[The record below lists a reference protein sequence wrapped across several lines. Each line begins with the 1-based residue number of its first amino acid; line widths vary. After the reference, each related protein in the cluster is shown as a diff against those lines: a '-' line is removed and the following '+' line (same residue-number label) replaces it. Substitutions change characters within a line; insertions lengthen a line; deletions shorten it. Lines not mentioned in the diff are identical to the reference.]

1 MAPLGVSLAFGRA
14 ELVAPLVPLFLLH
27 PPQLLPCLQPLP
39 CLPVALL
46 MRLVL
51 WSMVHLVMVMLLG
64 SKVLSVSCQSERH
77 QTATVSLR
85 MPFLLHSPHTP
96 PHLLTRMSR
105 RRFARAHLLARQL
118 RQLHLPP
125 PLPPPL
131 RVLHLLVW
139 LLVTMMAMTPPRT
152 LLHGYYPPLPPS
164 LLCRHR
170 YL

>member
-51 WSMVHLVMVMLLG
+51 WSMVHLVMVMVLG
-64 SKVLSVSCQSERH
+64 SKVLCVSQSERH

-85 MPFLLHSPHTP
+85 MPCLLQSPRAP
-96 PHLLTRMSR
+96 PHLLALMSR
-105 RRFARAHLLARQL
+105 RRSAAQR
-118 RQLHLPP
+118 LPAWP
-125 PLPPPL
+125 GKFSRKHPYRIL
-131 RVLHLLVW
+131 W
-139 LLVTMMAMTPPRT
+139 ILVT
-152 LLHGYYPPLPPS
+152 
-164 LLCRHR
+164 LCRDHMFAPCGILSCLPAGYFGR
-170 YL
+170 V